1 MSEAENI
8 PEIETDDQPESEI
21 SQEAESGSKGNEAP
35 TITSETEEVSTAIE
49 AVDTTEKAT
58 EVSEKSDLPPMT
70 VTQWLSRRD
79 NVSGTPKQKRA
90 PNKPPVNGL
99 RGEQKIKKT
108 DLEAKN
114 LAISYSSAQG
124 LRRSQILPK

>member
-1 MSEAENI
+1 MSEAENV
-8 PEIETDDQPESEI
+8 PEIETDGRLESEI
-21 SQEAESGSKGNEAP
+21 SQEVESGTKGNESPA
-35 TITSETEEVSTAIE
+35 ITNETEEVTKEA
-49 AVDTTEKAT
+49 AVDTTEKGT

-79 NVSGTPKQKRA
+79 NVSGTPKRKGG
-90 PNKPPVNGL
+90 PKKPVNGL

-108 DLEAKN
+108 DLEAKK

>member
-8 PEIETDDQPESEI
+8 PEIEADDQFESEI
-21 SQEAESGSKGNEAP
+21 SQEAESGTKSNEASA
-35 TITSETEEVSTAIE
+35 ITNETEEVSTAIE
-49 AVDTTEKAT
+49 VVDTTEKAT
-58 EVSEKSDLPPMT
+58 EVSEKSDLSPMT

-79 NVSGTPKQKRA
+79 HVSETPKQKRA
-90 PNKPPVNGL
+90 PNKPVNGL